1 MRHHEEVIPP
11 LHCTACAPCQ
21 PIALTQDHSQA
32 LAQHCMYQACLEEGK
47 CTPIAAVA
55 CATWLA
61 SLLLLPRSVNSSYC
75 SNYGNL
81 NQLPCYFML
90 PSCSSHRK
98 MRMGQSKIFVLWYL
112 SRNLLICACTFIHQS
127 ARKSVKRKCQSFS
140 DIKRWSKGESSSI
153 FETKNIVS
161 NRFLE
166 VHAVRRFSLR
176 FINVHR
182 LKNQ

>member
-61 SLLLLPRSVNSSYC
+61 SLLLPRSVNSSYC

-81 NQLPCYFML
+81 TSFLVT
-90 PSCSSHRK
+90 SCRRHAQVTEK

-112 SRNLLICACTFIHQS
+112 SRNFLICACAYTFIHQS
-127 ARKSVKRKCQSFS
+127 ARKSVKRKCQPFS
-140 DIKRWSKGESSSI
+140 VIKRWSKAESFSI
-153 FETKNIVS
+153 FENHDYS
-161 NRFLE
+161 
-166 VHAVRRFSLR
+166 HW
-176 FINVHR
+176 
-182 LKNQ
+182 